1 MTWRGIGEQ
10 HSRFSAAFCLIVWL
24 MIPIVAIASEHH
36 GQVSFGGLPV
46 PGATVTAT
54 QGQQQLSTITD
65 REGLYSFLDLK
76 DGPWKIQITMSCF
89 APLSQEIV
97 IAPLAPAAKWEL
109 QLLSLD
115 QMKAQLEKEGRADTT
130 APLRS
135 EQLQVPTSAAASLDP
150 TTSEEG
156 SSQLTEDGLLING
169 SVNNGAASP
178 FAQWAAFGN
187 NRIRQ
192 KGLYNGSIGTILDN
206 SALDARPYSLS
217 GQNTAKPAYN
227 RVTGLATFGGQLKVP
242 HLLEHGPFFFIGYQ
256 WSRDRNNT
264 TQSALVPTSAEREG
278 DFSKAVNGTG
288 EPVQIFDPATG
299 QPFPGSVI
307 PTNRISSQAQS
318 LLKFYPLPNV
328 LGNPLYN
335 YQIPIISNMHQDAMQ
350 SRLDKTFNPKNEVY
364 GDFAFQS
371 TRTGTPN
378 LFGFLDTTDVL
389 EINTGATWSHRFS
402 QRLVLNLAYRY
413 SRLASRVT
421 PFWKDR
427 ENVSG
432 LAGITG
438 NNQDPMNWG
447 PPTLAFASGVAQLS
461 DQQSSHNRNQTG
473 AVSYAMLWSHN
484 RHNVKFGAD
493 FRRQELN
500 YLSQQ
505 NPRGTF
511 TFTGQAT
518 QGAVNGVATGGF
530 DLTDFLLGIPDASAI
545 AFGNADKY
553 FRESVYDAYL
563 ADDWRVGPELTI
575 NAGVRWEYSAPITE
589 LFGRLVNLDIAPGF
603 SASAPVVANNPV
615 GPLTGRHYPT
625 SLINPYKSGFE
636 PRVGFA
642 WRPIS
647 GSSLLIRAGY
657 GIYYDTSV
665 YQTSALQMSQQA
677 PLSKSLSVQ
686 NSAACPMTLVNGFN
700 TCPSTTPD
708 NFAIDPHFRPGY
720 GQTWQLSA
728 QRDLPGSLLLTA
740 TYLGTKGT
748 RGPQQF
754 LPNTYPLGAVNPCPT
769 CPAGFAYLTSNG
781 DSTREAGQI
790 QLRRRL
796 HNGLTGTLQYTFS
809 KSIDDDAMLGGQG
822 ATAVNQNTPQSP
834 YSFNPSMTSGTNSS
848 SSPAT
853 LTIAQNWLDLRG
865 ERGLSTFDQRHLLT
879 AQLQYTTG
887 MGLGGRT
894 LMGGW
899 QALLFKEWTFVT
911 QINAGSGLPETPI
924 FLAAVPG
931 TGVTGTIR
939 PDPTGAPIY
948 SAPPG
953 LFLNPAAYAPPSHGL
968 WGRAGRNSIIGPGE
982 FNLNASLG
990 RTFRLHDRLN
1000 LDFRFDATN
1009 ALNHVTFPS
1018 WISIINNSQFGLPAG
1033 ANPMRSMQATL
1044 RLRF

>member
-1 MTWRGIGEQ
+1 MTWWGIQE
-10 HSRFSAAFCLIVWL
+10 HYSRLRAAFCLIVWL
-24 MIPIVAIASEHH
+24 IIPTVAIASEHH

-54 QGQQQLSTITD
+54 QGSQQLSTITD
-65 REGLYSFLDLK
+65 REGLYSFPDLK
-76 DGPWKIQITMSCF
+76 DGTWKIQITMSCF
-89 APLSQEIV
+89 VPLSQEIV
-97 IAPLAPAAKWEL
+97 IAPVAPPAKWEL
-109 QLLSLD
+109 HLRPLD
-115 QMKAQLEKEGRADTT
+115 QMKAQVEGAKHPDTT
-130 APLRS
+130 APLSRG
-135 EQLQVPTSAAASLDP
+135 QLQVPTSAAPSDRSM
-150 TTSEEG
+150 SEEG
-156 SSQLTEDGLLING
+156 SGQLAEDALLING

-187 NRIRQ
+187 NRIGQ
-192 KGLYNGSIGTILDN
+192 KGLYTGSIGAILDN

-227 RVTGLATFGGQLKVP
+227 RVTGVATFGGQLKIP
-242 HLLEHGPFFFIGYQ
+242 HVLEHGPFFFVGYQ

-278 DFSKAVNGTG
+278 DFSKAMNGNG
-288 EPVQIFDPATG
+288 QPVQIFDPGTG

-318 LLKFYPLPNV
+318 LLKLYRLPNV

-335 YQIPIISNMHQDAMQ
+335 YQIPIISNTHQDAMQ
-350 SRLDKTFNPKNEVY
+350 ARLDKTFNPKNEAY

-378 LFGFLDTTDVL
+378 LFGFLDKTDVL
-389 EINTGATWSHRFS
+389 GINAGTTWSHRFS
-402 QRLVLNLAYRY
+402 QRLVLNLGYRY

-421 PFWKDR
+421 PFWENR
-427 ENVSG
+427 EDVSG
-432 LAGITG
+432 VAGITG

-447 PPTLAFASGVAQLS
+447 PPTLAFASGVAPLS

-493 FRRQELN
+493 FRRQEFN
-500 YLSQQ
+500 YLAQQ

-518 QGAVNGVATGGF
+518 QRTVNGVAIGGF
-530 DLTDFLLGIPDASAI
+530 DLADFLLGIPDTSAV

-553 FRESVYDAYL
+553 FRASVYDAYL
-563 ADDWRVGPELTI
+563 DDDWRVGPKLTV
-575 NAGVRWEYSAPITE
+575 NAGIRWEYSAPITE
-589 LFGRLVNLDIAPGF
+589 LFGRLVNLDILPGF
-603 SASAPVVANNPV
+603 LAATPVLASDPV
-615 GPLTGRHYPT
+615 GPLTQQHYPN
-625 SLINPYKSGFE
+625 SLIKPDKHGFE
-636 PRVGFA
+636 PRVGIA

-647 GSSLLIRAGY
+647 GSSLVIRAGY
-657 GIYYDTSV
+657 GIYYDTSI
-665 YQTSALQMSQQA
+665 YQTIALQMSQQA
-677 PLSKSLSVQ
+677 PLSKSVNVQ
-686 NSAACPMTLVNGFN
+686 NSTSCSLTLANGFIS
-700 TCPSTTPD
+700 CPSTTPD
-708 NFAIDPHFRPGY
+708 NFAVDPDFRPGY
-720 GQTWQLSA
+720 AQNWQFSV

-740 TYLGTKGT
+740 TYLGTKGA
-748 RGPQQF
+748 RGVQEF
-754 LPNTYPLGAVNPCPT
+754 LPNTYAVGGANPCPI
-769 CPAGFAYLTSNG
+769 CPVGFAFLTSNG
-781 DSTREAGQI
+781 ESTRQAGQL

-822 ATAVNQNTPQSP
+822 ATSVTQNTPPSS
-834 YSFNPSMTSGTNSS
+834 YSFNASMTSGANSAL
-848 SSPAT
+848 SPASPNT
-853 LTIAQNWLDLRG
+853 AQNWLDLRG

-879 AQLQYTTG
+879 AKLQYTTG
-887 MGLGGRT
+887 MGLGGKT

-899 QALLFKEWTFVT
+899 QGLLFKEWTFVV

-939 PDPTGAPIY
+939 PDPTGEPIY
-948 SAPPG
+948 AAPAG
-953 LFLNPAAYAPPSHGL
+953 LFLNPAAYAPPSPGQ
-968 WGRAGRNSIIGPGE
+968 WGRAGRDSIIGPGE
-982 FNLNASLG
+982 FGLNASLG

-1000 LDFRFDATN
+1000 LDFRFDAAN
-1009 ALNHVTFPS
+1009 VLNHVTFTNWNS
-1018 WISIINNSQFGLPAG
+1018 VINSAQFGLPVA
-1033 ANPMRSMQATL
+1033 ANAMRSMQGTA